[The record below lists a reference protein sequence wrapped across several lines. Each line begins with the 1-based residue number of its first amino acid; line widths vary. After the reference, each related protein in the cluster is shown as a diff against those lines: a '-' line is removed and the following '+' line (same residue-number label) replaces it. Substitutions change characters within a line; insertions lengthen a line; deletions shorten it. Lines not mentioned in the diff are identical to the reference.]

1 MIDVLHCVDLGIAS
15 HIVGNIIWIVCQK
28 YVYASTILAGIKKI
42 DEILTQWQ
50 KDNKV
55 QNKFK
60 GHLTPGRVRTTKI
73 WPKLKSKAAPMH
85 PIAKFALML
94 AEEHL
99 DNNVILIASLLVKF
113 YVLLD
118 ENGLFLNDF
127 AKKDIRKVGS
137 KLCCTYAK
145 LAANAVA
152 KGERLWKA
160 TPKLHMFQHLC
171 EWEIDMGN
179 PRFVWCYADEDLVGQ
194 MIKVGES
201 CHPRTLGVASMFK
214 WLTLVFADQD

>member
-1 MIDVLHCVDLGIAS
+1 MCQR
-15 HIVGNIIWIVCQK
+15 HI
-28 YVYASTILAGIKKI
+28 YAPTIPAGIKEL
-42 DEILTQWQ
+42 DAILIQRQ

-60 GHLTPGRVRTTKI
+60 GHLTPDRVRTTKN
-73 WPKLKSKAAPMH
+73 WPELKSKAAPMH

-99 DNNVILIASLLVKF
+99 DDDVILIDSLLVKF
-113 YVLLD
+113 YALLD
-118 ENGLFLNDF
+118 ENGLFLSDS

-145 LAANAVA
+145 LAANAA
-152 KGERLWKA
+152 ANGERLWKA

-171 EWEIDMGN
+171 EWDIDMGN
-179 PRFVWCYADEDLVGQ
+179 PRFFWCYADEDLVGQ
-194 MIKVGES
+194 MIKAGES